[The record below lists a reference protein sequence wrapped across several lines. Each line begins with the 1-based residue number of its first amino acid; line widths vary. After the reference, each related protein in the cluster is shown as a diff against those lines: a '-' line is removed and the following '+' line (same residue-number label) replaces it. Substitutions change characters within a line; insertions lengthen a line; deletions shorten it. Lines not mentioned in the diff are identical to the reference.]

1 LNGIPLLNIRRIP
14 LDNWGN
20 AFCKRAMDIVGSLL
34 LIILTSPVMLVCA
47 LGVLLSSPGPV
58 IFKQRRIGRNKQP
71 FDMYKFRSMRTDKSA
86 NESSLRADSNRI
98 FPFGN
103 LIRNL
108 KIDELPQ
115 LLNILNGTMSVIG
128 PRPVANDQI
137 SLFRTGRWNKAA
149 QVQVGLSGP
158 AALYDFIYGD
168 NITDEAEYMEKVFP
182 TRRELESTYVDKI
195 GAIYDTKMILYTI
208 ISILY
213 RVVGRNPEW
222 MLREFVEDARQSIQK
237 NQSAS

>member
-1 LNGIPLLNIRRIP
+1 
-14 LDNWGN
+14 
-20 AFCKRAMDIVGSLL
+20 
-34 LIILTSPVMLVCA
+34 
-47 LGVLLSSPGPV
+47 
-58 IFKQRRIGRNKQP
+58 
-71 FDMYKFRSMRTDKSA
+71 MYKFRSMRTDKSA
-86 NESSLRADSNRI
+86 NESSLRADNNRI
-98 FPFGN
+98 FPFGS

-115 LLNILNGTMSVIG
+115 LINILNGSMSVIG

-168 NITDEAEYMEKVFP
+168 SITDEDEYMEKVFP

-195 GAIYDTKMILYTI
+195 GPAYDIKMILYTV

-213 RVVGRNPEW
+213 RVVGKNPEW
-222 MLREFVEDARQSIQK
+222 MLKEFIQDAQK
-237 NQSAS
+237 SMQNN